1 MKLSIATSTGVFL
14 AMSTKD
20 AHAFAP
26 RNLPAPVASSTSTAS
41 GPTSLALFA
50 NNNADDVEKSNNNF
64 DFLPKINGNA
74 AASLLMASV
83 LAVSTVAV
91 VDTTAFV
98 QPAHAEKIVV
108 EQATQPD
115 AKKKAP
121 KKEAPKKQAP
131 KKEAPKKEAPKIS
144 AEEKDLKKS
153 NKNLDL
159 SKQTLKAYEKLTSD
173 AKSANS
179 KASSALESAT
189 KNAASAKKE
198 YGAISDKLSAAKKQ
212 KMPQTAIKELSADAG
227 TKKKTNENE
236 NNTIKKK
243 QTRWSN
249 EMASFYLC

>member
-64 DFLPKINGNA
+64 DFLPKINSNA
-74 AASLLMASV
+74 AASFLMASV

-227 TKKKTNENE
+227 TKK
-236 NNTIKKK
+236 
-243 QTRWSN
+243 
-249 EMASFYLC
+249 

>member
-41 GPTSLALFA
+41 EPTSLALFA

-91 VDTTAFV
+91 VDTTVFA

-108 EQATQPD
+108 EQAKQPD

-121 KKEAPKKQAP
+121 KTEAPKKEAPKKAAP

-227 TKKKTNENE
+227 TKENKRTKTR
-236 NNTIKKK
+236 T
-243 QTRWSN
+243 TP
-249 EMASFYLC
+249 

>member
-20 AHAFAP
+20 ALAFAP
-26 RNLPAPVASSTSTAS
+26 SNLPAPVASSTNTAS

-50 NNNADDVEKSNNNF
+50 SNNANNVEESNNNF

-74 AASLLMASV
+74 AASFLMASL
-83 LAVSTVAV
+83 LAVSTVAT
-91 VDTTAFV
+91 VDAAVFV

-108 EQATQPD
+108 EQAKPD
-115 AKKKAP
+115 AKKQ
-121 KKEAPKKQAP
+121 KK
-131 KKEAPKKEAPKIS
+131 APKKEAPKIS

-153 NKNLDL
+153 KANLDL

-179 KASSALESAT
+179 KASSALETAT

-198 YGAISDKLSAAKKQ
+198 YSTISDKFSSAKSQ
-212 KMPQTAIKELSADAG
+212 KMPQSAIKELSADAG
-227 TKKKTNENE
+227 TKKNERE
-236 NNTIKKK
+236 REQHHRK
-243 QTRWSN
+243 SL
-249 EMASFYLC
+249 FCVLL

>member
-64 DFLPKINGNA
+64 DFLPKINSNA
-74 AASLLMASV
+74 AASFLMASV

-121 KKEAPKKQAP
+121 KKEAP

-227 TKKKTNENE
+227 TKKNNRTKTG
-236 NNTIKKK
+236 T
-243 QTRWSN
+243 TP
-249 EMASFYLC
+249 